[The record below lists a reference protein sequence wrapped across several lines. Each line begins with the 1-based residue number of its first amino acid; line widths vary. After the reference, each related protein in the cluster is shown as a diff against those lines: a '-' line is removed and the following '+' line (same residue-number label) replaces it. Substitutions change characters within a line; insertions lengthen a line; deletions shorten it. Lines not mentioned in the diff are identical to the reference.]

1 MSRRERS
8 TARTVQS
15 ALDGMRASG
24 LRQMPS
30 RVLIVEQLAGSGGHL
45 SAAEIHRDR
54 GPAYA
59 QVHLGTVHRGLDA
72 LTRAGLVHVVDD
84 HGTQRFG
91 LSLPPHLHAICVE
104 CGAMVEVS
112 AEGLEPVIAR
122 LAEQAGFAV
131 HPDGVVLRG
140 RCQRCARRR

>member
-1 MSRRERS
+1 MGRREQER
-8 TARTVQS
+8 ARAVQA
-15 ALDGMRASG
+15 ALDGMRAAG

-30 RVLIVEQLAGSGGHL
+30 RVLIVERLAETDGHM

-54 GPAYA
+54 GDPYA
-59 QVHLGTVHRGLDA
+59 QVHLGTIHRGLDA
-72 LTRAGLVHVVDD
+72 LARSGLVHVVDD

-91 LSLPPHLHAICVE
+91 LSVPSHLHAICDR

-112 AEGLEPVIAR
+112 ADGLEPVIAR
-122 LAEQAGFAV
+122 LADRAGFVV

-140 RCQRCARRR
+140 RCRRCAKRR